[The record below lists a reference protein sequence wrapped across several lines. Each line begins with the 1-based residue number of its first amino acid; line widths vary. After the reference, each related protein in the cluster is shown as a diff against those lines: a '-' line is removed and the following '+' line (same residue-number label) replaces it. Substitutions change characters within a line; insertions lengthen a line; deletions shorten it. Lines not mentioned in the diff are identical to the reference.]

1 VAAYASGCGGVE
13 NMYLG
18 GASEKDIE
26 ELDEGND
33 LYDPGVYVYISLLAL
48 TCKTLEEIFLFLLSA
63 LFSVAV
69 MRVLPQA
76 NCHT

>member
-1 VAAYASGCGGVE
+1 
-13 NMYLG
+13 MHLG

-33 LYDPGVYVYISLLAL
+33 LYDPGLYVPTPFWLSPVKHL
-48 TCKTLEEIFLFLLSA
+48 KRFLIFLLSA
-63 LFSVAV
+63 LSSVAV

-76 NCHT
+76 SCRT